1 MAVAKQQHSYQCDQ
15 CGSPN
20 IVALPVL
27 HEQGTRTYSSPT
39 NWGSSQ
45 SYSAQGAAPPRR
57 KGYGGPFLL
66 WGFLLSFFLFW
77 SWACYSAML
86 KYPKTASSM
95 EYLLGLL
102 GLMVLGCVIGL
113 VLTTRK
119 VSRYNRAVFPM
130 LYSTWTHT
138 YMCRRCGQAASY
150 SFIIRV
156 AAVEEQSP
164 VGRQQKATQPHNFLK
179 PLLARMSRGRRQ
191 IVFEFGWCSF
201 IFARYAG
208 AFDSRISSAV
218 IEPEKLWHLGRA
230 RAKHFRGPLRT
241 WQTAGA
247 KGL

>member
-1 MAVAKQQHSYQCDQ
+1 MHLYLVEFQWFSTRDNERHSGSGGCYDCETQEGEAPFRRCSRPEIMWSTKPLTPHDYGLDLWQAIPGVTEMAVAKQQLSYQCDQ

-95 EYLLGLL
+95 EYPLGLL

-113 VLTTRK
+113 VLTSRK
-119 VSRYNRAVFPM
+119 VSRYNQAVFPV
-130 LYSTWTHT
+130 LYSTWART
-138 YMCRRCGQAASY
+138 YMCRRCG
-150 SFIIRV
+150 
-156 AAVEEQSP
+156 
-164 VGRQQKATQPHNFLK
+164 K
-179 PLLARMSRGRRQ
+179 LLHIPS
-191 IVFEFGWCSF
+191 
-201 IFARYAG
+201 
-208 AFDSRISSAV
+208 
-218 IEPEKLWHLGRA
+218 
-230 RAKHFRGPLRT
+230 
-241 WQTAGA
+241 
-247 KGL
+247 

>member
-1 MAVAKQQHSYQCDQ
+1 MLRLREPGGRGTVRVLLQTRDYVEQKPLTPHDDGLDLWQAIPGVTEMAVAKQQLSYQCDQ

-95 EYLLGLL
+95 EYPLGLL
-102 GLMVLGCVIGL
+102 GLMALGCVIGL
-113 VLTTRK
+113 VLTSRK
-119 VSRYNRAVFPM
+119 VSRYNQAVYPV
-130 LYSTWTHT
+130 LYSTWART
-138 YMCRRCGQAASY
+138 YMCRRCG
-150 SFIIRV
+150 
-156 AAVEEQSP
+156 
-164 VGRQQKATQPHNFLK
+164 K
-179 PLLARMSRGRRQ
+179 LLHIPS
-191 IVFEFGWCSF
+191 
-201 IFARYAG
+201 
-208 AFDSRISSAV
+208 
-218 IEPEKLWHLGRA
+218 
-230 RAKHFRGPLRT
+230 
-241 WQTAGA
+241 
-247 KGL
+247 

>member
-1 MAVAKQQHSYQCDQ
+1 MLLRTRNYVEQKPLTPHDDGLDLWQAIPGVTEMSVAKQQHSYQCDQ

-57 KGYGGPFLL
+57 KGYGGPLLL

-95 EYLLGLL
+95 EYPLGFL

-113 VLTTRK
+113 VLTSRK
-119 VSRYNRAVFPM
+119 VSRYNQAVFPV
-130 LYSTWTHT
+130 LYSTWART
-138 YMCRRCGQAASY
+138 YMCRRCG
-150 SFIIRV
+150 
-156 AAVEEQSP
+156 
-164 VGRQQKATQPHNFLK
+164 K
-179 PLLARMSRGRRQ
+179 LLHIPS
-191 IVFEFGWCSF
+191 
-201 IFARYAG
+201 
-208 AFDSRISSAV
+208 
-218 IEPEKLWHLGRA
+218 
-230 RAKHFRGPLRT
+230 
-241 WQTAGA
+241 
-247 KGL
+247 

>member
-1 MAVAKQQHSYQCDQ
+1 MHLYPVEFLWLSTRDTERDSSSRGCYGCGNQEGRAPLRCCSRSEMVWGKNLSLPMTTGSICDKLFPESRKMSVAKQQHSYQCDQ

-27 HEQGTRTYSSPT
+27 YEQGTRTYSSPT

-95 EYLLGLL
+95 EYPLGLL

-113 VLTTRK
+113 VLTSRK
-119 VSRYNRAVFPM
+119 VSRYNQAVFPV
-130 LYSTWTHT
+130 LYSTWART
-138 YMCRRCGQAASY
+138 YMCRRCG
-150 SFIIRV
+150 
-156 AAVEEQSP
+156 
-164 VGRQQKATQPHNFLK
+164 K
-179 PLLARMSRGRRQ
+179 LLHIPS
-191 IVFEFGWCSF
+191 
-201 IFARYAG
+201 
-208 AFDSRISSAV
+208 
-218 IEPEKLWHLGRA
+218 
-230 RAKHFRGPLRT
+230 
-241 WQTAGA
+241 
-247 KGL
+247 

>member
-1 MAVAKQQHSYQCDQ
+1 MEQKPLTPHDDGLDLWQAIPGVTEMAVAKQQLSYECDQ

-95 EYLLGLL
+95 EYPLGLL

-113 VLTTRK
+113 VLTSRK
-119 VSRYNRAVFPM
+119 VSRYNQAVFPV
-130 LYSTWTHT
+130 LYSTWART
-138 YMCRRCGQAASY
+138 YMCRRCGK
-150 SFIIRV
+150 V
-156 AAVEEQSP
+156 
-164 VGRQQKATQPHNFLK
+164 L
-179 PLLARMSRGRRQ
+179 Q
-191 IVFEFGWCSF
+191 IPS
-201 IFARYAG
+201 
-208 AFDSRISSAV
+208 
-218 IEPEKLWHLGRA
+218 
-230 RAKHFRGPLRT
+230 
-241 WQTAGA
+241 
-247 KGL
+247 